1 LHLLDAAPRGIA
13 GAPVDR
19 LVALKSTPF
28 FPLVAEKLAR
38 SQRRSRFLFALVA
51 FAVPVILVLLAG
63 NAGMVY
69 MVGRLTRETQV
80 NKGGEMVAMDATPI
94 QTAKASYA
102 RDIFDIARTAAID
115 MESDEAVGFLQ
126 GIKSVTYGDPFSSD
140 PNAAVVAEVTA
151 KAVAA
156 GTMKFDLAN
165 GATVLVDAAKGVA
178 SLSSAS
184 VGVISFDTAGTP
196 KMATTYA
203 MEGDAATTLPNEVL
217 KVCQVA
223 GCANDVC
230 VGELAFYPMHVK
242 KVMCRSVDIWQWPS
256 PAPQTARR
264 QLAEHKRQLW
274 NPWKA
279 MKKAFAER
287 NKKLTGNSN

>member
-1 LHLLDAAPRGIA
+1 MYKGIKQVVASEQEAA
-13 GAPVDR
+13 
-19 LVALKSTPF
+19 KQQE
-28 FPLVAEKLAR
+28 EKLAR
-38 SQRRSRFLFALVA
+38 SQRRSRFLFSLVA

-102 RDIFDIARTAAID
+102 GDIFDIARTAAID

-126 GIKSVTYGDPFSSD
+126 GIKSVTYGDPLSSD

-203 MEGDAATTLPNEVL
+203 MEGDAA
-217 KVCQVA
+217 
-223 GCANDVC
+223 
-230 VGELAFYPMHVK
+230 
-242 KVMCRSVDIWQWPS
+242 
-256 PAPQTARR
+256 
-264 QLAEHKRQLW
+264 
-274 NPWKA
+274 KA
-279 MKKAFAER
+279 AER
-287 NKKLTGNSN
+287 GPQGLPGRWMRQRRLRGRACILPHAREEGHVPFGRHLAVAVARTPDRSPSAGRAQASAVEPMEGHEEGICRAQQEAHGQLELKTY